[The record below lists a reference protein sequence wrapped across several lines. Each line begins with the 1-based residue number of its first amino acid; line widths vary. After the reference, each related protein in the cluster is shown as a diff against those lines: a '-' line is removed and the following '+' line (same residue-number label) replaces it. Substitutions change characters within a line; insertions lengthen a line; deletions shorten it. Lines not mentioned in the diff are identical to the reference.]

1 MISHR
6 GPMAPGVGLGLQ
18 RPRPAGRGRGRRRR
32 RAAGEALVDP
42 GASGGCFS
50 RQNVGISWE
59 NIGNNVK
66 YMGKMW
72 KRLRTLGFFDSKYI
86 HS

>member
-1 MISHR
+1 MGEHYPPWYLYDISMISHR

-59 NIGNNVK
+59 NIGNI
-66 YMGKMW
+66 W
-72 KRLRTLGFFDSKYI
+72 
-86 HS
+86 